1 MGKDRVFST
10 LSAEEENEILG
21 QCKLLHISKGE
32 TLLKKD
38 EPSTALYAVKSGR
51 LRVVDEVPGKKMY
64 LSTVGPN
71 ELFGEMSFLDEEP
84 RSATVTAIEEAEL
97 YRMTKEDLLRLLLE
111 RPSLTARLLLSIG
124 IMLVGR
130 LRRADAALLSLSISP
145 QESAGKDLGELID
158 AVKGKKNVKTKDL

>member
-1 MGKDRVFST
+1 MGKERIFST
-10 LSAEEENEILG
+10 LSSEEEKEILK
-21 QCKLLHISKGE
+21 QCKLLNIRKGE
-32 TLLKKD
+32 TLLRKD
-38 EPSTALYAVKSGR
+38 EPSTALYAVKSGK

-64 LSTVGPN
+64 LSTIGPN
-71 ELFGEMSFLDEEP
+71 ELFGEMSFLDEQP

-111 RPSLTARLLLSIG
+111 KPSLAARMLLSIG

-145 QESAGKDLGELID
+145 QATDNLGELID